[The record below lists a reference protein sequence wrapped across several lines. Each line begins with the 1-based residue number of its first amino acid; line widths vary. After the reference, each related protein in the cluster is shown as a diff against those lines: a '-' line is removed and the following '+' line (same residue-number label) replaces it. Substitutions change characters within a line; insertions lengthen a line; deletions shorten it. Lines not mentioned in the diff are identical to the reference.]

1 MKKSLIALAALAAV
15 SAASA
20 QSSVT
25 ISGKFGTSYETP
37 LGSEATI
44 KGKANIRIGDGD
56 INFAAVEDL
65 GGGLKAGAN
74 MALRLRGRENTKA
87 VTVAAQ
93 SAQSSPSSTAAQ
105 TYAVSYYPEVGRD
118 ATVFLSGAFGTITAG
133 SIELGNGISGR
144 GFGGT
149 NSSLSTNLNDG
160 GVLSAVAYAN
170 ILAYSS
176 PVMSGLSVQLTR
188 ADSIGSVGNGATT
201 IAASGSETALGLN
214 ANVIGLTYANGPL
227 TAGIDST
234 AFSGNTTHGGTNSD
248 RKRTRMSAD
257 YDFGFVKIGVGQ
269 EDNKGTATTGTYAG
283 KQTAFGFSA
292 PITPALRAGMVY
304 VKNSE
309 SAVIGAANAVA
320 KGTGISADYSF
331 SKRTVVNVSY
341 ATIARDDLA
350 DNANYNKEGT
360 QYRVRLMHSF

>member
-25 ISGKFGTSYETP
+25 LSGKFGTSFQSP

-44 KGKANIRIGDGD
+44 KGKANIAISDGD
-56 INFAAVEDL
+56 IGFAAVEDL

-93 SAQSSPSSTAAQ
+93 TSAGTVVTQ

-118 ATVFLSGAFGTITAG
+118 ATVYLSGAFGTITAG
-133 SIELGNGISGR
+133 SIELGNGITGR

-149 NSSLSTNLNDG
+149 NSSLPTDLNNG
-160 GVLSAVAYAN
+160 GVLSSNAYAN
-170 ILAYSS
+170 VLSYSS

-201 IAASGSETALGLN
+201 ITATGSETSLGLN

-234 AFSGNTTHGGTNSD
+234 AFSGNTTHGGANSD

-283 KQTAFGFSA
+283 KQTAFGISA
-292 PITPALRAGMVY
+292 PITPALRVGMAY
-304 VKNSE
+304 AKNSE
-309 SAVIGAANAVA
+309 SAVIGVSTAGAVA
-320 KGTGISADYSF
+320 KGSGISADYSF

>member
-15 SAASA
+15 TSASA
-20 QSSVT
+20 QSTVT

-44 KGKANIRIGDGD
+44 KGKANIAVSDGD
-56 INFAAVEDL
+56 IGFLAVEDL
-65 GGGLKAGAN
+65 GGGLKAGAD
-74 MALRLRGRENTKA
+74 MRLRVRGRAN
-87 VTVAAQ
+87 VVAATTQ
-93 SAQSSPSSTAAQ
+93 VVTTAPVVATAQKYSVSA
-105 TYAVSYYPEVGRD
+105 YHEVGRD
-118 ATVFLSGAFGTITAG
+118 GTVFLSGGFGTVTLG
-133 SIELGNGISGR
+133 SVELGNGITPR

-149 NSSLSTNLNDG
+149 NSTLPTDLNNG
-160 GVLSAVAYAN
+160 GVLSANAYAN
-170 ILAYSS
+170 ILQYSS
-176 PVMSGLSVQLTR
+176 PVMSGFSVQVVR
-188 ADSIGSVGNGATT
+188 ADSIGTVGVGATT
-201 IAASGSETALGLN
+201 VAASGAETALGLN

-234 AFSGNTTHGGTNSD
+234 AFSGNTTHGGANSD

-257 YDFGFVKIGVGQ
+257 YNFGFVKIGVGQ

-283 KQTAFGFSA
+283 KQTAFGISA
-292 PITPALRAGMVY
+292 PITPALTVGLAY
-304 VKNSE
+304 AKNTE